1 MTRIERLKLLAS
13 AIAGD
18 FKSLRLKLGNT
29 DELVTNDKTSAVN
42 AINEVAGSSKEI
54 KDSIEK
60 FKAEIGINPDIAAA
74 NNISVNPF
82 ELLVPFIKNQIS
94 NGQISDNEYSETV
107 YYIPSQPNVIKSILN
122 GKLSSNVGFKIKQGT
137 FEKFVHFASPI
148 EDNFEL
154 PAEIDTSK
162 EYTINEYD
170 VFGHYLNTYK
180 VVPYA
185 DFVNSNISQIILSNI
200 GYYIDYKTQEEIN
213 TIFTEDNKDIPNN
226 SFILYINENA
236 SKYYNPQT
244 KQWENMPVNLPKQ
257 YEDSLFKVIQKPD
270 FNKIQTNNIDLTSWF
285 SFDNRIDTYI
295 ADETTKMPIENIS
308 RQKNYFIDNKNNAN
322 KKIILNNTKTK
333 YYNFVSGEWKELPQ
347 NIFNDFNNTA
357 KKSYDNLINDFN
369 TAKLINYSLGTI
381 KDESGNEL
389 VTPTNYEKLALY
401 NTTENKYYT
410 IKKDT
415 LKNTVLGYRY
425 NNNINNLILD
435 DTLSYY
441 IDKNTKQWVELTSTQ
456 KASIQNKIKEYE
468 LNYIND
474 TNTLI
479 KFYPNILYKDINRGL
494 SGEIVFTNNDGTGYP
509 FNRDLKEIQIVNTKE
524 DINQIDFKYYYA
536 NNLVF
541 TKDLNEYFDTLY
553 TFTWKQTPND
563 VKQAVLNKIYDKYNN
578 IFNASITSKNIN
590 YCNTLT
596 DIKQENCINVVEESM
611 LTEWIEKEKPVSIS
625 TFILNVE
632 GTKYFDYMTSN
643 GWTPLKSEQKANLEF
658 SDLHLDATSFRNIFN
673 KIKSKKEKLLTVL
686 QNMDMSKVYT
696 SNNEVNGVD
705 QNSDLNGKEIFRDN
719 GRMEYRWS
727 QYLQLPNMKNMKV
740 LSANCQFGGTNITK
754 QDILTYLPNAELI
767 SIANNE
773 TDLSNENELFDKYL
787 FVTLQKDNY
796 NNDILYLKISKDL
809 TIQIKDKNDPILK
822 LAKEKLQVAPA
833 TVIGALSHL

>member
-1 MTRIERLKLLAS
+1 MTKVERLKLLAS

-29 DELVTNDKTSAVN
+29 DELVTDDKTSAVK
-42 AINEVAGSSKEI
+42 AINEVASSSKEI

-60 FKAEIGINPDIAAA
+60 FKAEIGINPEIAAA

-94 NGQISDNEYSETV
+94 NGQTFDNEYNETV
-107 YYIPSQPNVIKSILN
+107 YYIPSQPHVIKSILN

-137 FEKFVHFASPI
+137 FEKFVHFTSPI

-154 PAEIDTSK
+154 PAEIYTSK

-180 VVPYA
+180 VVPYV

-200 GYYIDYKTQEEIN
+200 GYYINYTTQEEIN
-213 TIFTEDNKDIPNN
+213 TVFTEDNKDIPNN
-226 SFILYINENA
+226 RFILYINENA

-270 FNKIQTNNIDLTSWF
+270 FNKTQTQNINLTN
-285 SFDNRIDTYI
+285 SFNFDSRIDTYI
-295 ADETTKMPIENIS
+295 ADETTKMSIENIS
-308 RQKNYFIDNKNNAN
+308 RQKNYFIDNENNAN

-333 YYNFVSGEWKELPQ
+333 YYNFVSSEWKELPK
-347 NIFNDFNNTA
+347 NISDSFINASTEVY
-357 KKSYDNLINDFN
+357 SNLINNFD
-369 TAKLINYSLGTI
+369 TTKLINYSLGTI
-381 KDESGNEL
+381 KDESGNEPII
-389 VTPTNYEKLALY
+389 PTNFEKLALY
-401 NTTENKYYT
+401 NGDNKYYI

-415 LKNTVLGYRY
+415 LKNSVLGYRY
-425 NNNINNLILD
+425 NNNVNNLILD

-441 IDKNTKQWVELTSTQ
+441 INKDTKQWTELTSAQ
-456 KASIQNKIKEYE
+456 KDSVQNKIKEYE

-474 TNTLI
+474 ENTLV
-479 KFYPNILYKDINRGL
+479 KFYPNILYKDVNRGL
-494 SGEIVFTNNDGTGYP
+494 DGAIEFTNSDGSSGL
-509 FNRDLKEIQIVNTKE
+509 FNRNLKEIQIVNNKE
-524 DINQIDFKYYYA
+524 DVNKIDFKYYYLNA
-536 NNLVF
+536 LVF

-553 TFTWKQTPND
+553 TFTWKQTPDD
-563 VKQAVLNKIYDKYNN
+563 VKQTVLNKIYNKYND
-578 IFNASITSKNIN
+578 IFNTNITSKNIN
-590 YCNTLT
+590 YCTQLI
-596 DIKQENCINVVEESM
+596 DVKAENCINVIEEPM

-625 TFILNVE
+625 TFIINVE

-658 SDLHLDATSFRNIFN
+658 SDLHLDTTSFRNIFN
-673 KIKSKKEKLLTVL
+673 KVKSKKEKLLTVL
-686 QNMDMSKVYT
+686 QNMDMSKT
-696 SNNEVNGVD
+696 FTMSNTPNAIL
-705 QNSDLNGKEIFRDN
+705 QNSDLEGKEIFRDH
-719 GRMEYRWS
+719 GCMKDRWS
-727 QYLQLPNMKNMKV
+727 QFLQVPNMKNMKII
-740 LSANCQFGGTNITK
+740 SANSNYDGTNITK

-767 SIANNE
+767 SINSNQ

-787 FVTLQKDNY
+787 FVTLQ
-796 NNDILYLKISKDL
+796 NNIVYLNISKDL

-822 LAKEKLQVAPA
+822 LAKEKLEA
-833 TVIGALSHL
+833 TPSIMTGSLSYL

>member
-1 MTRIERLKLLAS
+1 MNNRVKRLILFAQAVAGDIKALKLK
-13 AIAGD
+13 I
-18 FKSLRLKLGNT
+18 GNT
-29 DELVTNDKTSAVN
+29 DTLVTDDKTSTVN

-60 FKAEIGINPDIAAA
+60 FKTEIGINPEIAKA

-94 NGQISDNEYSETV
+94 NGQTSDNEYNETV
-107 YYIPSQPNVIKSILN
+107 YYIPSQPHVIKSILN

-137 FEKFVHFASPI
+137 FEKFVHFASPV

-180 VVPYA
+180 VVPYV

-200 GYYIDYKTQEEIN
+200 GYYINYTTQEEIN

-226 SFILYINENA
+226 RFILYINENA

-270 FNKIQTNNIDLTSWF
+270 FNKVQTQNIDLTNLFNLDS
-285 SFDNRIDTYI
+285 RIDTYI
-295 ADETTKMPIENIS
+295 ADETTKIPIENIS
-308 RQKNYFIDNKNNAN
+308 RQEYSFIDNKNNAS

-333 YYNFVSGEWKELPQ
+333 YYNFVSSEWKELPK
-347 NIFNDFNNTA
+347 NISDSFVNAFTEVYN
-357 KKSYDNLINDFN
+357 NLINNFD
-369 TAKLINYSLGTI
+369 TTKLINYSLGTI
-381 KDESGNEL
+381 KDEYDNEPT
-389 VTPTNYEKLALY
+389 VPTNFEKLALY
-401 NTTENKYYT
+401 NGSNNYYI

-415 LKNTVLGYRY
+415 LKNSVLEYRY

-441 IDKNTKQWVELTSTQ
+441 IDKDTKQWVELTSAQ
-456 KASIQNKIKEYE
+456 KDSVQNKIKEYE

-474 TNTLI
+474 KNTLV
-479 KFYPNILYKDINRGL
+479 KFYPNILYKNMNLGL
-494 SGEIVFTNNDGTGYP
+494 DGEIEFTNNDGTGGV

-524 DINQIDFKYYYA
+524 DVNKINFKYYYLNA
-536 NNLVF
+536 LVF
-541 TKDLNEYFDTLY
+541 TKDLSEYFDTLY
-553 TFTWKQTPND
+553 TFTWKQTPDD
-563 VKQAVLNKIYDKYNN
+563 VKQAISNKLYNKYNEILNAN
-578 IFNASITSKNIN
+578 IASKNIN
-590 YCNTLT
+590 YCTQLT
-596 DIKQENCINVVEESM
+596 NIKAENCINVIEESM
-611 LTEWIEKEKPVSIS
+611 LTEWMEKEKPVSIS
-625 TFILNVE
+625 TFIINVE

-658 SDLHLDATSFRNIFN
+658 SDLHLDTTSFRNIFN

-686 QNMDMSKVYT
+686 QNIDMSKTFTMPNTPNAVL
-696 SNNEVNGVD
+696 
-705 QNSDLNGKEIFRDN
+705 QNSDLEGKEIFRDH
-719 GRMEYRWS
+719 GCMEGRWS
-727 QYLQLPNMKNMKV
+727 QFLQVPNMKNMKII
-740 LSANCQFGGTNITK
+740 SANSSYGGTNITK

-767 SIANNE
+767 SINSNQ

-787 FVTLQKDNY
+787 FVTLQ
-796 NNDILYLKISKDL
+796 NNIIYLKISKDL
-809 TIQIKDKNDPILK
+809 TIQIKDKNDPIFK
-822 LAKEKLQVAPA
+822 LAKEKLEVTPSIM
-833 TVIGALSHL
+833 TGALSYL

>member
-1 MTRIERLKLLAS
+1 MTKVERLKLLAS

-29 DELVTNDKTSAVN
+29 DELITDDKTSAVK
-42 AINEVAGSSKEI
+42 AINEVASSSKEI

-60 FKAEIGINPDIAAA
+60 FKAEIGINPEIAAA
-74 NNISVNPF
+74 NNISVNLF

-94 NGQISDNEYSETV
+94 NGQTSDNEYNETV
-107 YYIPSQPNVIKSILN
+107 YYIPNQPHIIKSILN

-137 FEKFVHFASPI
+137 FEKFVHFTSPI

-170 VFGHYLNTYK
+170 IFGHYLNTYK
-180 VVPYA
+180 VVPYV

-200 GYYIDYKTQEEIN
+200 GYYINYTTQEEIN
-213 TIFTEDNKDIPNN
+213 TVFTEDNKDIPNN
-226 SFILYINENA
+226 RFILYINENA

-270 FNKIQTNNIDLTSWF
+270 FNKIQTQNINLTN
-285 SFDNRIDTYI
+285 SFNFDSRIDTYI
-295 ADETTKMPIENIS
+295 ADETTKMSIENIS
-308 RQKNYFIDNKNNAN
+308 RQKNYFIDNENNAN

-333 YYNFVSGEWKELPQ
+333 YYNFVSSEWKELPK
-347 NIFNDFNNTA
+347 NISDSFINASTEVY
-357 KKSYDNLINDFN
+357 SNLINNFD
-369 TAKLINYSLGTI
+369 TTKLINYSLGTI
-381 KDESGNEL
+381 KDESGNEPII
-389 VTPTNYEKLALY
+389 PTNFEKLALY
-401 NTTENKYYT
+401 NGDNKYYI

-415 LKNTVLGYRY
+415 LKNSVLGYKY
-425 NNNINNLILD
+425 NNNVNNLILD

-441 IDKNTKQWVELTSTQ
+441 INKDTKQWTELTSAQ
-456 KASIQNKIKEYE
+456 KDSVQNKIKEYE

-474 TNTLI
+474 ENTLV
-479 KFYPNILYKDINRGL
+479 KFYPNILYKDVNRGL
-494 SGEIVFTNNDGTGYP
+494 NGAIEFTNNDGSGGL
-509 FNRDLKEIQIVNTKE
+509 FNRNLKEIQIVNNKE
-524 DINQIDFKYYYA
+524 DVNKIDFKYYYLNA
-536 NNLVF
+536 LVF

-553 TFTWKQTPND
+553 TFTWKQTPDD
-563 VKQAVLNKIYDKYNN
+563 VKQTVLNKIYNKYND
-578 IFNASITSKNIN
+578 IFNTNITSKNIN
-590 YCNTLT
+590 YCTQLI
-596 DIKQENCINVVEESM
+596 DVKAENCINVIEEPM

-625 TFILNVE
+625 TFIINVE

-658 SDLHLDATSFRNIFN
+658 SDLHLDTTSFRNIFN
-673 KIKSKKEKLLTVL
+673 KVKSKKEKLLTVL
-686 QNMDMSKVYT
+686 QNMDMSKT
-696 SNNEVNGVD
+696 FTMPNTPNAIL
-705 QNSDLNGKEIFRDN
+705 QNSDLEGKEIFRDH
-719 GRMEYRWS
+719 GCMKDRWS
-727 QYLQLPNMKNMKV
+727 QFLQVPNMKNMKII
-740 LSANCQFGGTNITK
+740 SANSNYDGTNITK

-767 SIANNE
+767 SINSNQ

-787 FVTLQKDNY
+787 FVTLQ
-796 NNDILYLKISKDL
+796 NNIVYLKISKDL

-822 LAKEKLQVAPA
+822 LAKEKLEA
-833 TVIGALSHL
+833 TPSIMTGGLDHL